1 MSDPKPH
8 LLLIESSDLDRDSL
22 LAIAT
27 RALPPGSVTV
37 LQADSAGGAEEI
49 ADGLERLDLL
59 VMGLPEETEAMLPLL
74 DLKDRLTRRF
84 SPRAVA
90 LCGPSDGAPPHERLE
105 PTEMLFFKPVGDDD
119 LGVWLADQVIA
130 PPASPEF
137 SPTESEAVVEAAA
150 AEALPEGLLP
160 PGTQLGDYRL
170 LSVIQHDDDLAMYE
184 AEQTSIGR
192 KVALKILFRRH
203 RRDPNWVGLFAH
215 EARSRAIVSHP
226 GISLVYEA
234 DQDRGVTF
242 YTLELIA
249 GQTLSQLAAAGETV
263 DEATLWRLLKTVADV
278 LGYLRREEMEFRPLT
293 ADNLFLVGDSQ
304 PRVANPVKPGVGA
317 GVDDAQQMALI
328 ADAIQPFLRPGN
340 RADKR
345 LVTLLERMRNPARVD
360 SIRSIDGLAEA
371 IRKLE
376 DDALKPE
383 PAEIIEQRDNRAAV
397 ISGVTIGGLIV
408 VGLLIWYF
416 LVGSRPE
423 AREFETMIRIPEG
436 PFVYQ
441 EGEEIEL
448 PAFWIDEYEV
458 SIAQYADFL
467 AAITADPALLKA
479 IRHPDQP
486 ESKVS
491 HEPAHWREIYAAAVR
506 GGRYKGADLDPNCPV
521 TNVDWWD
528 AYAYARWRGNR
539 LPTEQEWEKAARGLE
554 GNRYPWG
561 NDLDLDRFNSGA
573 AGNPDGHP
581 YWVPVDEM
589 ITDESRYGVRGMA
602 GNVSEW
608 TATWDSHPDFPDQQV
623 PMRRGASFANKESF
637 ELTAR
642 RPAPSAGDASLSV
655 GFRTARS
662 EPPPPPGTPPQTPTA
677 PEAVETPD
685 AAEEGVAPAPDS
697 PDADSSTPPDSEA
710 NPDAAQ

>member
-1 MSDPKPH
+1 MSDTPH
-8 LLLIESSDLDRDSL
+8 LLLIESSAADRDVL
-22 LAIAT
+22 HGIAS
-27 RALPPGSVTV
+27 RALPTATIH
-37 LQADSAGGAEEI
+37 QADSAETAGEI
-49 ADGLERLDLL
+49 AGRLDRLEVL
-59 VMGLPEETEAMLPLL
+59 VIGWPEEANASHPLF
-74 DLKDRLTRRF
+74 DLRDRLATRF
-84 SPRAVA
+84 GPLAVA
-90 LCGPSDGAPPHERLE
+90 HCGTNADTLPHERVD
-105 PTEMLFFKPVGDDD
+105 PAEMIFFKPVGDED
-119 LGVWLADQVIA
+119 LGDWLGDLFIAPEPPAAEADSTEPLA
-130 PPASPEF
+130 PPAADE
-137 SPTESEAVVEAAA
+137 
-150 AEALPEGLLP
+150 LPEGLLP

-170 LSVIQHDDDLAMYE
+170 LTVIQHDDDLAMYE

-192 KVALKILFRRH
+192 KVALKTLFRRH
-203 RRDPNWVGLFAH
+203 RRDPEWVGHFAH
-215 EARSRAIVSHP
+215 EARSRALVSHP

-249 GQTLSQLAAAGETV
+249 GHTLSQLAAAGESI
-263 DEATLWRLLKTVADV
+263 DEPTLWRLLKTTADV
-278 LGYLRREEMEFRPLT
+278 LRYLRAEGMEFRPLS
-293 ADNLFLVGDSQ
+293 ADNIFLVGDSQ
-304 PRVANPVKPGVGA
+304 PRIANPIKPGLGA
-317 GVDDAQQMALI
+317 GVDDHRQMTLI

-345 LVTLLERMRNPARVD
+345 LVTLLERMRTPGRVD
-360 SIRSIDGLAEA
+360 GIRTADGLAEA

-376 DDALKPE
+376 DEALKPE
-383 PAEIIEQRDNRAAV
+383 PAEVIEQRDNRAAV

-416 LVGSRPE
+416 LIGSRPE
-423 AREFETMIRIPEG
+423 AREFETLIRIPEG

-441 EGEEIEL
+441 EGEQIEL

-458 SIAQYADFL
+458 TIAQYAEFL
-467 AAITADPALLKA
+467 AAIAAEPALLKA

-486 ESKVS
+486 DTKLS
-491 HEPAHWREIYAAAVR
+491 HEPAHWHEILAAAIR
-506 GGRYKGADLDPNCPV
+506 GGRYKGADIDPNCPV

-554 GNRYPWG
+554 GNLYPWG
-561 NDLDLDRFNSGA
+561 DALDLARFNSGA
-573 AGNPDGHP
+573 EGNQDGHP
-581 YWVPVDEM
+581 YWAPVDGM
-589 ITDESRYGVRGMA
+589 NADESRYGVRGMA

-623 PMRRGASFANKESF
+623 PMRRGASFANKENF

-662 EPPPPPGTPPQTPTA
+662 DPPPPPGTPPQTPDA
-677 PEAVETPD
+677 PEAV
-685 AAEEGVAPAPDS
+685 APGPDS
-697 PDADSSTPPDSEA
+697 PDADPATTPAPA
-710 NPDAAQ
+710 GNAAPPAKPDAAP